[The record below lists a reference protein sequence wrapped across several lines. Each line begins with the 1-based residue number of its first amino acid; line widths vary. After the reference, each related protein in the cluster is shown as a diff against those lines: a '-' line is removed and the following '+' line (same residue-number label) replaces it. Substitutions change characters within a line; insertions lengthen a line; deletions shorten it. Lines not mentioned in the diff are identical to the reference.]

1 MPAERPHLR
10 EVRTE
15 ALGAFTPDPANANR
29 GTVRGGVLLRKSLD
43 ETGIGRSLVSD
54 AQGRIVAGNKTLQQL
69 LDLGVAEAI
78 VVETDGRTP
87 VIVRRRDFDLSDPDP
102 DNRARRYA
110 YLDNQ
115 AARVG
120 VEFDPDVIREDLDRG
135 VALEGT
141 FTQAELDQLLDRID
155 VEPYHDPER
164 PSGTSAGAPEAGS
177 TSAPEQGGGST
188 AHDPGSLDFG
198 DLDAELARL
207 EGNQEVDIVIT
218 VPAKYADEVRQ
229 WLANGERTTAPGMGK
244 GVLRRCGL
252 L

>member
-1 MPAERPHLR
+1 MSD
-10 EVRTE
+10 VRTE
-15 ALGAFTPDPANANR
+15 QLEAFTPDPDNPNR
-29 GTVRGGVLLRKSLD
+29 GTERGGILLRRSLD

-54 AQGRIVAGNKTLQQL
+54 AHGRIVAGNKTLQQL
-69 LDLGVAEAI
+69 RELGVGEAI

-87 VIVRRRDFDLSDPDP
+87 VIVRRRDFDLADPDP
-102 DNRARRYA
+102 NNRARRYA

-115 AARVG
+115 AARAG
-120 VEFDPDVIREDLDRG
+120 IEFDPDVIREDLERG
-135 VALEGT
+135 LQLEGT
-141 FTQAELDQLLDRID
+141 FTEAELDGLLDRIP
-155 VEPYHDPER
+155 VEPYQDP
-164 PSGTSAGAPEAGS
+164 AGNS
-177 TSAPEQGGGST
+177 TSAPGTSGGGPT
-188 AHDPGSLDFG
+188 AADADALGFG

-218 VPAKYADEVRQ
+218 VLAMYADQVRE

>member
-1 MPAERPHLR
+1 MP

-15 ALGAFTPDPANANR
+15 QLEAFTPDPANANR
-29 GTVRGGVLLRKSLD
+29 GTQRGGVLLRKSLD

-69 LDLGVAEAI
+69 LELGVAEAI

-87 VIVRRRDFDLSDPDP
+87 VIVRRRDFDLSDPAP

-115 AARVG
+115 AALVG
-120 VEFDPDVIREDLDRG
+120 VEYDPAIVQEDLDRG
-135 VALEGT
+135 VPVEGV
-141 FTQAELDQLLDRID
+141 FTQAELDQLLDRIE
-155 VEPYHDPER
+155 VEPYQDPA
-164 PSGTSAGAPEAGS
+164 SAGATEPGS
-177 TSAPEQGGGST
+177 TSAPGATAGEGST
-188 AHDPGSLDFG
+188 DAGSLDFG

-207 EGNQEVDIVIT
+207 EGNQEVDIVIR
-218 VPAKYADEVRQ
+218 VAAKYTDEVRQ
-229 WLANGERTTAPGMGK
+229 WLANGEATTAPGMGK